1 MCDGVCGEVGWGGVF
16 VVSCDVGGGV
26 GVGGGIVSYHGL
38 CTLWFFLSFPSTL
51 LHLLHRVPGI
61 FYWPGKIQPGEVGT

>member
-1 MCDGVCGEVGWGGVF
+1 MVRWDRLVF
-16 VVSCDVGGGV
+16 LCCHVMWGGGV
-26 GVGGGIVSYHGL
+26 RGGIVSYHGL
-38 CTLWFFLSFPSTL
+38 CTLWFFLSFPSIL